1 MRFITS
7 IRHEPRSPLMWT
19 QLLRIPVVDE
29 KLTICSSLV
38 SLYILNRDGRILISH
53 VAIPVLDTLLL
64 FTFILSRLCLFLRF
78 WNSLVALSPMK
89 NYAL

>member
-7 IRHEPRSPLMWT
+7 IRHEPSPLMWT
-19 QLLRIPVVDE
+19 QLLRIPVVDK

-53 VAIPVLDTLLL
+53 VAIPVLDTFLL

>member
-7 IRHEPRSPLMWT
+7 IRHEPSPLMWT
-19 QLLRIPVVDE
+19 QLLRIPVVDK
-29 KLTICSSLV
+29 KLTICSLLV

-53 VAIPVLDTLLL
+53 VAIPVLDTFLL

-89 NYAL
+89 NYEL